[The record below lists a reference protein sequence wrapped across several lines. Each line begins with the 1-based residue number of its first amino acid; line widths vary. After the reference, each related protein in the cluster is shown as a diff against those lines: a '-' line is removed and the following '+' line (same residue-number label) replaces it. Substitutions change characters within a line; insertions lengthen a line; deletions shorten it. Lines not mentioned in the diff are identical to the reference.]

1 MTIYLYKNH
10 SSAIEAVKAIS
21 LVQTLTGTLRNGTSI
36 VNPVIL
42 VELNSVPDFNYM
54 AILEFNRKYF
64 VNNIVSTHNNLWEI
78 HAHCDVLSTFWP
90 DIRVADCIVKR
101 NEYKR
106 TKDLVDSEVWVTAK
120 SKFGVK
126 KFPNRPLNNV
136 DDLQGKRYVM
146 VLTGAGSAP
155 EEVINGEEKSSVN

>member
-1 MTIYLYKNH
+1 MTINFYKNY
-10 SSAIEAVKAIS
+10 SSTIEAVKATS
-21 LVQTLTGTLRNGTSI
+21 LVQSLTGTLRNGTSI

-42 VELNSVPDFNYM
+42 VELNSVPDCNYM
-54 AILEFNRKYF
+54 EIPEFGRKYF
-64 VNNIVSTHNNLWEI
+64 INNIVCTYNNLWEI

-90 DIRVADCIVKR
+90 DIRVADCIIKR

-126 KFPNRPLNNV
+126 KFPNRPLSNTE
-136 DDLQGKRYVM
+136 DLQGKRYVM
-146 VLTGAGSAP
+146 ILAGAGSAP
-155 EEVINGEEKSSVN
+155 EGGSENE

>member
-1 MTIYLYKNH
+1 MTINLYKNY
-10 SSAIEAVKAIS
+10 SSSIEVVKATS
-21 LVQTLTGTLRNGTSI
+21 LVSTITGTLRNGTSI

-54 AILEFNRKYF
+54 EIPEFGRKYF
-64 VNNIVSTHNNLWEI
+64 VNEIFSTYNNLWEI

-90 DIRVADCIVKR
+90 DIRVADCIIKR

-120 SKFGVK
+120 SKFGVQ
-126 KFPNRPLNNV
+126 KFPNRPLSNT
-136 DDLQGKRYVM
+136 DSLQGKRYVM
-146 VLTGAGSAP
+146 VLTGAGSAS
-155 EEVINGEEKSSVN
+155 ERSVENERATDA